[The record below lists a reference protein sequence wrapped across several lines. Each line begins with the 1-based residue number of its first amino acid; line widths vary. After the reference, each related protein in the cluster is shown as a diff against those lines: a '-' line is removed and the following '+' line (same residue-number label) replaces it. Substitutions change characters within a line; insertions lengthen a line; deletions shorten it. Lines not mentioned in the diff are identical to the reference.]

1 MEYNLG
7 CGSSQIPPF
16 FNDSMSN
23 SHFYSQEDSLDSQNT
38 WMDNIDPELRSSSRN
53 QNDSPDSLMAWQRQ
67 PQPIDRFMF
76 EPERNFFTAGPL
88 QHHPQGFPHGL
99 NKPPAP
105 ISSLPQAP
113 RVRMASPGLSHELT
127 SSCSSA
133 RSPGPDAEWYN
144 AQYSPQAQA
153 RDDYSVPMAT
163 SYLGQG
169 FQDSWSGSPQFF
181 SQTYQCIN
189 LSQVQGIPDI
199 SPQEVTYEA
208 DEGYAAIELKAE
220 YAMQTDSRNIKVDS
234 YPTDEGL
241 GRSIKSGSPPESTSA
256 RQDID
261 VTSEM
266 DADGDDE
273 EIDPDTIV
281 AEVEEPSDTEYSPR
295 STRTRKRRPSKTSP
309 SPINKRSR
317 IIKAAPKGKG
327 QFTCKSCD
335 HAPFKDAGSLQRHIA
350 TSHTRAFICVFEFA
364 GCQSTFASKNEWKRH
379 VSSQHLNLSAWVC
392 ELGACGKSGKGGG
405 KGTSEFNRKDLF
417 TQHLRRMHA
426 PFSVKRQNKKNVEW
440 EDKLKELQVS
450 CLRVKRHAPV
460 QLACPVRDCGQIFE
474 GGSCWDER
482 MEHVG
487 KHLEKA
493 AAATGVNNV
502 VVKQGDDDLLVRW
515 ALGEGIIESRPGGG
529 FRFCLNGARVA
540 NDDLDA
546 DGEAD
551 DI

>member
-1 MEYNLG
+1 M
-7 CGSSQIPPF
+7 
-16 FNDSMSN
+16 
-23 SHFYSQEDSLDSQNT
+23 
-38 WMDNIDPELRSSSRN
+38 
-53 QNDSPDSLMAWQRQ
+53 
-67 PQPIDRFMF
+67 
-76 EPERNFFTAGPL
+76 
-88 QHHPQGFPHGL
+88 
-99 NKPPAP
+99 
-105 ISSLPQAP
+105 
-113 RVRMASPGLSHELT
+113 
-127 SSCSSA
+127 
-133 RSPGPDAEWYN
+133 
-144 AQYSPQAQA
+144 
-153 RDDYSVPMAT
+153 
-163 SYLGQG
+163 
-169 FQDSWSGSPQFF
+169 
-181 SQTYQCIN
+181 
-189 LSQVQGIPDI
+189 
-199 SPQEVTYEA
+199 
-208 DEGYAAIELKAE
+208 
-220 YAMQTDSRNIKVDS
+220 
-234 YPTDEGL
+234 
-241 GRSIKSGSPPESTSA
+241 
-256 RQDID
+256 
-261 VTSEM
+261 
-266 DADGDDE
+266 
-273 EIDPDTIV
+273 
-281 AEVEEPSDTEYSPR
+281 
-295 STRTRKRRPSKTSP
+295 
-309 SPINKRSR
+309 
-317 IIKAAPKGKG
+317 
-327 QFTCKSCD
+327 
-335 HAPFKDAGSLQRHIA
+335 
-350 TSHTRAFICVFEFA
+350 
-364 GCQSTFASKNEWKRH
+364 
-379 VSSQHLNLSAWVC
+379 C